1 MNHKVWPTLFGLSST
16 GKIKQWSIG
25 VSLHDVG
32 NGAVIVTAHGY
43 SGQTITMTTKDITK
57 GKNIGKSNETTPYE
71 QACAEAQSTW
81 NKKIDDQYK
90 QSVDELIR
98 PNEEELEL
106 PMLAHEY
113 TKRGKDIDMP
123 CYVQPKLNGV
133 RCLNKKLPD
142 RIRATSRGGKEYKAI
157 THIFEQLVTILEPQQ
172 ILDGELYNHD
182 LTFQQIVTAVKNETD
197 LDENLPLIEYWVYDL
212 PSDAD
217 FGDRYTLLKTIVET
231 INHPSVKLVPT
242 YLVNND
248 EELKAYHRMFME
260 QGYEGTMIRN
270 IKGGYKFKH
279 RSTDLQKYKDFVD
292 AEFRIIGGQEGVGLS
307 AGQCVFTCVTENQQP
322 FNVRCIGTNAVREE
336 QWQNLPNYIN
346 KMLTVKF
353 QTWSDTGIPIFP
365 VRNLY

>member
-1 MNHKVWPTLFGLSST
+1 MGMLIIQIHFRPMKKRYIL
-16 GKIKQWSIG
+16 KI
-25 VSLHDVG
+25 L
-32 NGAVIVTAHGY
+32 A
-43 SGQTITMTTKDITK
+43 
-57 GKNIGKSNETTPYE
+57 KNQTTPYE

-113 TKRGKDIDMP
+113 TKRGKDINMP

-133 RCLNKKLPD
+133 RCLNKKLPG

-157 THIFEQLVTILEPQQ
+157 THIFEQLVAILEPQQ

-336 QWQNLPNYIN
+336 QWQNLDKYVG
-346 KMLTVKF
+346 KFLTVKF
-353 QTWSDTGIPIFP
+353 QNYSDTGIPVFP
-365 VRNLY
+365 VGIAIRDGAFVDGQFQPDI